1 MKTPRTVMIALATLA
16 IALANPATLRAADG
30 SASMGTNATAH
41 DLLVVRTGTVYGSLT
56 ILPTGS
62 GQATRNLPSGI
73 FDRGGHILYA
83 AFPQGSGD
91 SLIEA
96 IDGRSGRV
104 LRSVTVQGYYSTM
117 PGSLTPG
124 ALLDGGA
131 GANAARFA
139 RPILAGATR
148 PTQALPGVPPVDS
161 ADILS
166 ALSYNGR
173 WLALRD
179 ATPNT
184 PDTAAIVIDTARM
197 RVAAT
202 PRLHGA
208 FGLDAIDN
216 AGTRLYLVQK
226 RDNAGPQAYQ
236 VRAYD
241 LHARRLD
248 QTPLT
253 EPDDPTGII
262 RGVAYTR
269 AWSPHG
275 DWLYTLYV
283 RPGKGGA
290 FVHALGVAYH
300 KVHCIML
307 PTEVTTG
314 IASTRDALAVSPD
327 GATLYAVNPVLGR
340 MVVVHDLPYGRVTQT
355 GLDRHAGTRQSME
368 RAGALSRDGRTMFV
382 ATDGGIWAVDTATR
396 RVRTVYARGEQ
407 VASIALGGNGQRL
420 YALEPTRGRIE
431 ALDAA
436 SGRTLARIQ
445 VTAAMG
451 APWAIEQVMSA

>member
-1 MKTPRTVMIALATLA
+1 MKAPRTLTIALAALA
-16 IALANPATLRAADG
+16 IALANPATLRAAG
-30 SASMGTNATAH
+30 NTTTGTNAASH
-41 DLLVVRTGTVYGSLT
+41 DLVVVRTGTVYGSLA

-62 GQATRNLPSGI
+62 GQAARGLPSGL
-73 FDRGGHILYA
+73 FDRGGRILYA

-91 SLIEA
+91 SLIQA
-96 IDGRSGRV
+96 IDARSGRV
-104 LRSVTVQGYYSTM
+104 LRTATVQGYYSTM
-117 PGSLTPG
+117 AGSLTPG
-124 ALLDGGA
+124 ALLDDGA
-131 GANAARFA
+131 GASAARSAMYGDA
-139 RPILAGATR
+139 RITR
-148 PTQALPGVPPVDS
+148 ALPGVPPVDS

-184 PDTAAIVIDTARM
+184 PDTAVVVIDTARM

-216 AGTRLYLVQK
+216 AGTQLYLVQK

-236 VRAYD
+236 VRVYD
-241 LHARRLD
+241 LRARSLD

>member
-1 MKTPRTVMIALATLA
+1 MKAPRTVTIALAALT
-16 IALANPATLRAADG
+16 IALANPATLRAAG
-30 SASMGTNATAH
+30 STTMGTNTASH

-56 ILPTGS
+56 ILPAQS
-62 GQATRNLPSGI
+62 GQAARGLPSGL
-73 FDRGGHILYA
+73 FSRDGHVLYA

-91 SLIEA
+91 SLIQA
-96 IDGRSGRV
+96 LDARSGRV
-104 LRSVTVQGYYSTM
+104 LRTVTVQGYYSTM
-117 PGSLTPG
+117 PGNLTPG

-131 GANAARFA
+131 GANRAAFA
-139 RPILAGATR
+139 WPAMAGVAR
-148 PTQALPGVPPVDS
+148 ITQALPGAAPIDS
-161 ADILS
+161 AEILS

-184 PDTAAIVIDTARM
+184 PDTAAVVIDTTRM
-197 RVAAT
+197 RVVAT

-216 AGTRLYLVQK
+216 AGRRLYLVQK

-241 LHARRLD
+241 LRARRLD

-253 EPDDPTGII
+253 EPDDPAGII

-269 AWSPHG
+269 AWSPRG

-307 PTEVTTG
+307 PAEVTTG
-314 IASTRDALAVSPD
+314 VASTRDALAVSPD

-340 MVVVHDLPYGRVTQT
+340 MVVVHDLPYGHVTQVNL
-355 GLDRHAGTRQSME
+355 GRQAGARQSME
-368 RAGALSRDGRTMFV
+368 RAVALSHDGRTMFV
-382 ATDGGIWAVDTATR
+382 ATDRGIWAVDTATR
-396 RVRTVYARGEQ
+396 RVRTVYAEGEQ
-407 VASIALGGNGQRL
+407 VASIALDGDGQRL
-420 YALEPTRGRIE
+420 YALEPASGRIE
-431 ALDAA
+431 ALDAN
-436 SGRTLARIQ
+436 SGRALAGIQ

-451 APWAIEQVMSA
+451 APWAIEQVMSV